1 MVDVSKM
8 EQKLKKMKCVLRRI
22 NVSIILPMPLYAIYE
37 TTNGSVRKLIKETLV
52 LLRTCQLLVRIC
64 ACRGQGRTGMF
75 HKCNYILVTIPPL
88 SSLLSLK
95 YFFRQNQI
103 RSFKVNSLKVTLY
116 KREIKIDNVINQLH
130 TLLPQYHITQYLV
143 STVHNYD
150 YMIILYV
157 PVLD

>member
-1 MVDVSKM
+1 M
-8 EQKLKKMKCVLRRI
+8 
-22 NVSIILPMPLYAIYE
+22 LYAIYE

-52 LLRTCQLLVRIC
+52 LLRTCQLLVRISV
-64 ACRGQGRTGMF
+64 CRGQGRTGMF
-75 HKCNYILVTIPPL
+75 NKCNYILVTISPL
-88 SSLLSLK
+88 SSHWNISSGL
-95 YFFRQNQI
+95 NQI
-103 RSFKVNSLKVTLY
+103 RSFKVNNLKVTLY

-157 PVLD
+157 PVLDWIFSVHSSYLQQ

>member
-1 MVDVSKM
+1 
-8 EQKLKKMKCVLRRI
+8 
-22 NVSIILPMPLYAIYE
+22 
-37 TTNGSVRKLIKETLV
+37 
-52 LLRTCQLLVRIC
+52 
-64 ACRGQGRTGMF
+64 MF
-75 HKCNYILVTIPPL
+75 NKCNYILVTISPL

-103 RSFKVNSLKVTLY
+103 RSFKVNNLKVTLY